1 MLTTCNAADNAA
13 SICSAPV
20 LLLGWQGTTLKQVPL
35 RGNINAAIDW
45 ICVLLLQLLFLAGMT
60 ITIGVQATIQ
70 FFSRKKNRKVGVIH
84 YHAAVGR
91 WGLLTRS
98 SNCHKP
104 ARAPAGL

>member
-1 MLTTCNAADNAA
+1 
-13 SICSAPV
+13 
-20 LLLGWQGTTLKQVPL
+20 
-35 RGNINAAIDW
+35 
-45 ICVLLLQLLFLAGMT
+45 MT